1 MPSPISRPMSTA
13 WASISSMRME
23 RAPTPRRWS
32 SPMAGP
38 APSLRCSRSSPV
50 PRRGGAGAG
59 ARGPGREA
67 TRRVPVHHGKR
78 QPLGKQ
84 PAHRPEDGGQAP
96 ASRRGLGYLD
106 INLRDQY
113 PQRRCDRHRVGKGWD
128 SCGSSNR
135 HDAGGKGRG
144 LQPHSSGQRASFIC
158 WAMPRSRPTKKR
170 ICAGE

>member
-1 MPSPISRPMSTA
+1 MSTA
-13 WASISSMRME
+13 WASISSTRRE
-23 RAPTPRRWS
+23 RAPTPCRRS

-38 APSLRCSRSSPV
+38 APSLRCTRSSPV
-50 PRRGGAGAG
+50 PRRGEAGAG
-59 ARGPGREA
+59 ARGLGREA
-67 TRRVPVHHGKR
+67 TRRVAVHHGKR

-84 PAHRPEDGGQAP
+84 PAHRPGDGGQAP

-144 LQPHSSGQRASFIC
+144 LQPHSSGQGASFIC
-158 WAMPRSRPTKKR
+158 WAIPSSRPTKKR